1 MKTIYYQYHHHNYY
15 YDDDKNN
22 IHFVHKKKNAFGIEC
37 TSVTIRIKIKIN
49 YKLYLRKGEI
59 TMKNTKKDIMAMKK
73 INKNLRNAHPDWSNQ
88 RIYAVTKAI
97 YNK

>member
-1 MKTIYYQYHHHNYY
+1 
-15 YDDDKNN
+15 
-22 IHFVHKKKNAFGIEC
+22 
-37 TSVTIRIKIKIN
+37 
-49 YKLYLRKGEI
+49 
-59 TMKNTKKDIMAMKK
+59 MKNTKKDIMAMKK